1 MLTFAEGLILTTPSM
16 ALRRRIRIHRR
27 SLLPTHIISFT
38 DGRQAENEGA
48 LRDLAEGCDGV
59 YGTLEQAVSEMDI
72 PRIKQVR
79 PVPTFKG
86 FLQLGNPE
94 EYDTAARIPVE
105 RYFRTN
111 AARAPPASSFA
122 LRSDIAAGADEGES
136 SATAAPGNEA
146 AGEGTSLTNVRH
158 LRSYQISDES
168 APGGKR
174 DLERDDLAKGYEYG
188 RTAVHISETD
198 QNITTLETFAA
209 LELVGFI
216 QSDQVCIRAV

>member
-1 MLTFAEGLILTTPSM
+1 
-16 ALRRRIRIHRR
+16 
-27 SLLPTHIISFT
+27 
-38 DGRQAENEGA
+38 
-48 LRDLAEGCDGV
+48 
-59 YGTLEQAVSEMDI
+59 MDI
-72 PRIKQVR
+72 PRVKPVR

-111 AARAPPASSFA
+111 AAKAPPASSFV
-122 LRSDIAAGADEGES
+122 LRSDVGAGGDEGELS
-136 SATAAPGNEA
+136 TAAPDKEA
-146 AGEGTSLTNVRH
+146 TGDGGPLTNVRH
-158 LRSYQISDES
+158 LRAYQISDEN

-174 DLERDDLAKGYEYG
+174 DLDREELAKGYEYG

-216 QSDQVCIRAV
+216 QSEQV